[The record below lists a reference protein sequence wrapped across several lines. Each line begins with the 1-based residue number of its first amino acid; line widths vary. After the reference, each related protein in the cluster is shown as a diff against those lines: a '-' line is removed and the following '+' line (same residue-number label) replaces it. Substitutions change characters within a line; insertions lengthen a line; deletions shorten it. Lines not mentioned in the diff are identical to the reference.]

1 MLSLAAGATQS
12 CVWSCH
18 NCTTYQWAAMCCIGL
33 GFAPQVPAGT
43 RPSLFGSSFV
53 KQPGWYGQR
62 YCASATVC
70 SEEWGRERLLSYPK
84 PSYKCCKYSQA
95 VLHVLQ
101 AGLHVLQAVQHMK
114 NCCSTQPPVLCAVCP
129 DAALET
135 AVARVSCR
143 QLLLVAE
150 GIGRLFAWSRQTR
163 TASVLLA
170 LSLALLFCCWLCSG

>member
-1 MLSLAAGATQS
+1 MLHSLVYGPVITVQ
-12 CVWSCH
+12 H
-18 NCTTYQWAAMCCIGL
+18 RWAAMCCIGL

-62 YCASATVC
+62 CCASVTVC
-70 SEEWGRERLLSYPK
+70 SEEWGRERLLSHPK